1 MTEVPPVRPDPT
13 AGVDREI
20 AMQMQ
25 PYAVSFS
32 YDQVVGSTTEKLF
45 CINGVH
51 IKFTDEPT
59 MDRHGELFFGDPRW
73 VVGERC
79 DGSCKQ
85 EPVDIPPS
93 VLRKVR
99 RVTKQAE

>member
-1 MTEVPPVRPDPT
+1 MR
-13 AGVDREI
+13 
-20 AMQMQ
+20 MQ

-32 YDQVVGSTTEKLF
+32 HDQIVGSTTDRLF

-51 IKFTDEPT
+51 VKLTDEPT
-59 MDRHGELFFGDPRW
+59 ADRHGKLFFEGQRW

-85 EPVDIPPS
+85 EPVEIPPS